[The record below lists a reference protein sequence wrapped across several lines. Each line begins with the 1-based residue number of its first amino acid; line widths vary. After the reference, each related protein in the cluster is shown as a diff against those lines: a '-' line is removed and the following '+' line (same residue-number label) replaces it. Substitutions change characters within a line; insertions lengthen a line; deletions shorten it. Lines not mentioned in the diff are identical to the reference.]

1 MSQAVGLVP
10 SGAIASRIRTI
21 RGVRVMLDEDLA
33 ALYGVTTKRLN
44 QQVNRNLERFPAD
57 FMIRLTPDEAANM
70 RLENATSS

>member
-1 MSQAVGLVP
+1 MSQAVGIVR

-57 FMIRLTPDEAANM
+57 FMIRLTPD
-70 RLENATSS
+70 